1 MNEKKRLRRDSSFY
15 EHRRRKH
22 LLVSSIILSSVSKK
36 KFHSTASF
44 ESTIQATSKIV
55 LFETA
60 EHIFAN
66 EWL

>member
-1 MNEKKRLRRDSSFY
+1 MKRSVYVAILAFANIEGVNICWSRQLSF
-15 EHRRRKH
+15 
-22 LLVSSIILSSVSKK
+22 SSVSKK

-66 EWL
+66 E